1 MKDIIGI
8 SFDTDDLDDDNAF
21 LMMVLKEIDMDLE
34 WKADCFTAC
43 EGYLN
48 SEIEGYFSIKE
59 LEKVLNESE
68 KAIFIR
74 VMGKNKAGKPQRI
87 ETRSDFFAS
96 NYEVCAL
103 CCDSVYYEIYSKQ
116 EETVFKIKSMVAG
129 RCSHVE
135 MITKQTVCRTE
146 FMV

>member
-1 MKDIIGI
+1 
-8 SFDTDDLDDDNAF
+8 
-21 LMMVLKEIDMDLE
+21 MDLE
-34 WKADCFTAC
+34 WKADCFTDY
-43 EGYLN
+43 EDYLN
-48 SEIEGYFSIKE
+48 SEIEGYLSIKE
-59 LEKVLNESE
+59 LEKVLNESK

-74 VMGKNKAGKPQRI
+74 IMGKNKAGKPQSI

-96 NYEVCAL
+96 DYEVCVL
-103 CCDSVYYEIYSKQ
+103 CCDSAYYEIYSKQ
-116 EETVFKIKSMVAG
+116 EETVLKIKSMVAG

>member
-8 SFDTDDLDDDNAF
+8 SFDTDDMDDDNAF
-21 LMMVLKEIDMDLE
+21 LMMVLKEIDTGLE
-34 WKADCFTAC
+34 WKADCFTDY
-43 EGYLN
+43 EDYLN
-48 SEIEGYFSIKE
+48 SEIEGYLSINE
-59 LEKVLNESE
+59 LEKVLNESK

-74 VMGKNKAGKPQRI
+74 VMGKNKAGKPQSI

-96 NYEVCAL
+96 
-103 CCDSVYYEIYSKQ
+103 DYEIYSKK
-116 EETVFKIKSMVAG
+116 EETVLKIKSMVAG

>member
-8 SFDTDDLDDDNAF
+8 SFDTNDLDDDNAF
-21 LMMVLKEIDMDLE
+21 LMMVLKEIDTNLE
-34 WKADCFTAC
+34 WKVDCFTAC

-48 SEIEGYFSIKE
+48 SEIEGYLSIKE
-59 LEKVLNESE
+59 LEKVLNESK

-74 VMGKNKAGKPQRI
+74 VMGKNKAGKPQSI

-96 NYEVCAL
+96 DYEVCVL
-103 CCDSVYYEIYSKQ
+103 CCDSAYYEIYSKK
-116 EETVFKIKSMVAG
+116 EETVLKIKSRVAG

-135 MITKQTVCRTE
+135 IITKENVSRTE
-146 FMV
+146 FVV